1 MDTVTESAMAIAIAK
16 SGGIG
21 IIHRNLDMKKQSKE
35 VEKVKKKNL
44 FVGAAIGTNIDD
56 LKRASM
62 LIDSGVDLIVIDTA
76 HGHSEKVLKT
86 LSKLKKISSNIP
98 ICVGNI
104 ATGEA
109 AKKLHNAGA
118 DIIKV
123 GIGPGSI
130 CTTRMVAGIGVPQIT
145 AVMEVCNALKGR
157 KMKTAK
163 DYLEEANKVVKK
175 IDVNKAIEIHK
186 NKSAIFIDVRDS
198 SDIAKTGSIEGS
210 LKIQRGLIEFV
221 ADEGT
226 EFYNDNLQKDSEIIL
241 VCGAG
246 GQAALTGKTLI
257 DMGYENVLNVGAI
270 GDWEKNGGPISR

>member
-1 MDTVTESAMAIAIAK
+1 
-16 SGGIG
+16 
-21 IIHRNLDMKKQSKE
+21 
-35 VEKVKKKNL
+35 
-44 FVGAAIGTNIDD
+44 
-56 LKRASM
+56 
-62 LIDSGVDLIVIDTA
+62 
-76 HGHSEKVLKT
+76 
-86 LSKLKKISSNIP
+86 
-98 ICVGNI
+98 
-104 ATGEA
+104 
-109 AKKLHNAGA
+109 
-118 DIIKV
+118 
-123 GIGPGSI
+123 
-130 CTTRMVAGIGVPQIT
+130 
-145 AVMEVCNALKGR
+145 
-157 KMKTAK
+157 MKTAK

-257 DMGYENVLNVGAI
+257 DMGYKNVLNVGAI
-270 GDWEKNGGPISR
+270 GDWEKNGGPISG